1 MQAGRLE
8 DAALDRLRDG
18 YRTHWNLP
26 GTREMLARGSH
37 VMLRGDKDFG
47 TLLMR
52 EGSPITSLERGM
64 MVGSIQCSEELRS
77 GYVYRAARRLTQ
89 RVYREY

>member
-77 GYVYRAARRLTQ
+77 GYVCTARSVQ
-89 RVYREY
+89 P